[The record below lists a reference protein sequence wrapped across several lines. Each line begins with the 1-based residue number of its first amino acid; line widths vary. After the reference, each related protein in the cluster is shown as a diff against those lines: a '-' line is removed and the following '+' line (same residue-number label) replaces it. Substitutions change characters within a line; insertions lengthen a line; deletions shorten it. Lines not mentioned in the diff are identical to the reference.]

1 LNKKPGRFKY
11 GLSKKII
18 KLKKPSWFK
27 TKLPMKK
34 ILKYVIV
41 DIVQNKIVLIYTILL
56 LLISLTVFNVEDN
69 AAKGMLS
76 LLNIVLMVVPLI
88 CIIFSTIYIYNSSE
102 FIELLVSQPVKRRTI
117 WLSIFSGL
125 ASSLS
130 LAFFIGAGIPILLYH
145 ADATGVM
152 MIAMGLFLTIVFVS
166 IAMLAAGL
174 TRDKAKGIGL
184 SILLWL
190 YFSLIFDAL
199 VLFLL
204 FQFQDYPLENAM
216 VVFSFLNPIDLGRI
230 QILLQMDISA
240 LMGYTGA
247 VFRQF
252 FGNGTGILLS
262 CLGLFT
268 WIIFPMLISMK
279 KFGRK
284 DL

>member
-1 LNKKPGRFKY
+1 
-11 GLSKKII
+11 
-18 KLKKPSWFK
+18 
-27 TKLPMKK
+27 MKK

-41 DIVQNKIVLIYTILL
+41 DIVQNKIVLIYTFLL
-56 LLISLTVFNVEDN
+56 LVVSLSVFNLEN
-69 AAKGMLS
+69 NSAKGLLS
-76 LLNIVLMVVPLI
+76 LLNIILIIVPLI

-102 FIELLVSQPVKRRTI
+102 FIELLVSQPLKRRTI

-125 ASSLS
+125 ATSLS
-130 LAFFIGAGIPILLYH
+130 FAFFIGAGIPILLYH
-145 ADATGVM
+145 ADATGFM

-204 FQFQDYPLENAM
+204 FQFQDYPLEQIM
-216 VVFSFLNPIDLGRI
+216 VLLSFLNPIDLGRV

-247 VFRQF
+247 VFRDF
-252 FGNGTGILLS
+252 FGNGTGIILS
-262 CLGLFT
+262 SLGLMIWT
-268 WIIFPMLISMK
+268 IFPLMISLK
-279 KFGRK
+279 KFKRK

>member
-1 LNKKPGRFKY
+1 
-11 GLSKKII
+11 
-18 KLKKPSWFK
+18 
-27 TKLPMKK
+27 MKK

-41 DIVQNKIVLIYTILL
+41 DIVQNKIVVIYTFLL
-56 LLISLTVFNVEDN
+56 LLISLTVFNLEN
-69 AAKGMLS
+69 NSAKGLLS
-76 LLNIVLMVVPLI
+76 LLNIILIIVPLI

-102 FIELLVSQPVKRRTI
+102 FIELLVSQPLKRRTI

-125 ASSLS
+125 STSLA

-145 ADATGVM
+145 ADPTGFM
-152 MIAMGLFLTIVFVS
+152 MIAMGLFLTVVFVS

-199 VLFLL
+199 VLFFL
-204 FQFQDYPLENAM
+204 FQFQDYPLEQIM
-216 VVFSFLNPIDLGRI
+216 VVLSFLNPIDLSRV

-247 VFRQF
+247 VFRDF
-252 FGNGTGILLS
+252 FGNSTGIMLS
-262 CLGLFT
+262 SAGLMI
-268 WIIFPMLISMK
+268 WIIFPLIISLK
-279 KFGRK
+279 KFKKK